1 MSMESAARMSMMR
14 MTRGQSDAQQSLAR
28 GTVRRTIA
36 FAGRY
41 RTRLIVFVAAS
52 IVGAVLGVASPVLAG
67 DVVNAITGGADRGLV
82 VRLALLIALVAVL
95 DAALS
100 VFTKWLSSGLG

>member
-14 MTRGQSDAQQSLAR
+14 MTHGQSDAQQSLAR

-52 IVGAVLGVASPVLAG
+52 IAVSYTHLTLPTTPYV
-67 DVVNAITGGADRGLV
+67 
-82 VRLALLIALVAVL
+82 
-95 DAALS
+95 
-100 VFTKWLSSGLG
+100 

>member
-67 DVVNAITGGADRGLV
+67 DVVNAITGLS
-82 VRLALLIALVAVL
+82 LIHI
-95 DAALS
+95 
-100 VFTKWLSSGLG
+100 

>member
-82 VRLALLIALVAVL
+82 VRLALLIALGAIQRLVG
-95 DAALS
+95 
-100 VFTKWLSSGLG
+100 TG

>member
-41 RTRLIVFVAAS
+41 LSLIH
-52 IVGAVLGVASPVLAG
+52 I
-67 DVVNAITGGADRGLV
+67 
-82 VRLALLIALVAVL
+82 
-95 DAALS
+95 
-100 VFTKWLSSGLG
+100 